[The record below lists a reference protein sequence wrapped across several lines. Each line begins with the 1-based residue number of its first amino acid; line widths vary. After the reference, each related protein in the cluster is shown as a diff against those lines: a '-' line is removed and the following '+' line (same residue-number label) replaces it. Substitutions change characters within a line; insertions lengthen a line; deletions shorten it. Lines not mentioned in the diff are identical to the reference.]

1 MKQYFTVGHVLEM
14 LAGPFA
20 TAAAQLKHAES
31 GRLNARGVA

>member
-1 MKQYFTVGHVLEM
+1 MKQNFTVGHGL
-14 LAGPFA
+14 LAHGPFA